1 MIEWG
6 SVALLRPLWLLA
18 APAALLLA
26 WVGARRADELAPWR
40 RIVDPELLPALR
52 RLGYVEDGRGSAAVW
67 LLGTAA
73 IFCTIALAGP
83 ATRNADAPAFR
94 NLDVIML
101 LLDLSPS
108 VTRSGGL
115 DDAQAA
121 VSRLLDAHGTR
132 PVALA
137 VFAGESYLVS
147 VPTVETETLQTA
159 VGVVGPEI
167 MPDAGSR
174 PDRAL
179 AFART
184 TLEDAAAER
193 ADVVLV
199 SDGGGVGPEA
209 LHEAKLLRGQGM
221 RVSSVFVAPEAPPYG
236 APAVDRAALE
246 ALAQAGD
253 GLAVDA
259 TQPDDLIDAL
269 ARETGSAGRAERA
282 ALLFTDHGRWLVA
295 VACIP
300 LLLLFRRGGTA

>member
-1 MIEWG
+1 
-6 SVALLRPLWLLA
+6 LA
-18 APAALLLA
+18 APAAVLLA

-52 RLGYVEDGRGSAAVW
+52 RLGYVEDGRGGVAAW
-67 LLGTAA
+67 LLGAA
-73 IFCTIALAGP
+73 ALLCTLALAGP

-94 NLDVIML
+94 NLDVIMV

-147 VPTVETETLQTA
+147 VPTVETESLQTA
-159 VGVVGPEI
+159 IGVVGPEI

-179 AFART
+179 ALART
-184 TLEDAAAER
+184 TLKDAASER

-199 SDGGGVGPEA
+199 SDGGGLGPEA
-209 LHEAKLLRGQGM
+209 LHEARLLRGQGV
-221 RVSSVFVAPEAPPYG
+221 RVSGVFVAPQTPPYG
-236 APAVDRAALE
+236 APAPDRATLA
-246 ALAQAGD
+246 ALAEAGD

-259 TQPDDLIDAL
+259 TQPDDLIDSL
-269 ARETGSAGRAERA
+269 ARETGGAGRAKRV
-282 ALLFTDHGRWLVA
+282 ALLFTDHGRWIMA
-295 VACIP
+295 VACLS
-300 LLLLFRRGGTA
+300 LLPLFRRGGAA